1 MLSHQKTCYI
11 QCTTY
16 FTHLS
21 KRTLLENWV
30 LREKH
35 TAGGESL
42 GQSKHTWKPN
52 LFSKTQLKVFA
63 LSMDFWSRFP
73 KRKMKEMHCVPE
85 WFHQG
90 ILKTEKTLQFPPYP
104 GTGEWLWPSPHS
116 HGVRSCNTRT
126 TRDRPDGTVKAAP
139 HVKDGEMEIPKFK
152 HLNDAI
158 SNMFT
163 KSAIQQ

>member
-1 MLSHQKTCYI
+1 MERVPDSQNGPKTQNSRVLMLSHQKTCYI

-90 ILKTEKTLQFPPYP
+90 ILKKKKPCNFLLTQELANDFDQVHIHMGCVHVTQGQRVTDP
-104 GTGEWLWPSPHS
+104 TGP
-116 HGVRSCNTRT
+116 
-126 TRDRPDGTVKAAP
+126 
-139 HVKDGEMEIPKFK
+139 
-152 HLNDAI
+152 
-158 SNMFT
+158 
-163 KSAIQQ
+163 